1 MNHRLPNKE
10 VNMSTCLAQIIY
22 LREGIRLALQDVA
35 I

>member
-1 MNHRLPNKE
+1 
-10 VNMSTCLAQIIY
+10 MSTCLAQIIY